1 MSAHAAQQQQR
12 QLLQTSQYL
21 HQTLVKDHATHLN
34 IMEALED
41 DMSMHAENSPETATT
56 TCNHASPSDS
66 DDLSGDGESS
76 PYSSP
81 PPALRNVSFKP
92 FTTSRAQRRAI
103 AEKLSRERLSATA
116 NPTSESE
123 GNPTKITN
131 DSPEVFARKTLSNK
145 VAGST
150 DIKSI
155 INIAKQKALAD
166 NKPNKVNR
174 IEELYQRSLHD
185 TRLSAV
191 LGAALRTGATPEG
204 LNELQRYVNETKT
217 MAGVV
222 QHTMPQTNVNAD
234 SNTVGAEAGVQ
245 AENETAEATDVVQ
258 TTKVGQQNPLA
269 TFCTSELWP
278 RYCRLP
284 PGRNTSIAFE
294 AMTSITIDNRGQ
306 SAPTHP
312 IPDSWLQEVLTQLSR
327 FLQVARAEQR
337 AWMVKVIATPGY
349 RGQDVHVLLVDEV
362 MWAAHRGPF
371 KNRQKRGEIGL
382 LLECVGIERKG
393 ATWKG

>member
-1 MSAHAAQQQQR
+1 M
-12 QLLQTSQYL
+12 
-21 HQTLVKDHATHLN
+21 LVKEHTTNLN

-41 DMSMHAENSPETATT
+41 EMSMQAENSPETATT
-56 TCNHASPSDS
+56 TTICNHASPSDS
-66 DDLSGDGESS
+66 DDFPDDEEPS

-92 FTTSRAQRRAI
+92 FTTSRARRRAL
-103 AEKLSRERLSATA
+103 AEKLSERLTNTA
-116 NPTSESE
+116 ELVSESE
-123 GNPTKITN
+123 GKPTKITN
-131 DSPEVFARKTLSNK
+131 DSPEIVATTLPSNK
-145 VAGST
+145 VAGLT

-166 NKPNKVNR
+166 NKPNKANR

-204 LNELQRYVNETKT
+204 LNELQKYVNETKT
-217 MAGVV
+217 MTGVSRY
-222 QHTMPQTNVNAD
+222 TTPQSNVNIEINA
-234 SNTVGAEAGVQ
+234 TGTKPGAQ
-245 AENETAEATDVVQ
+245 AENEITEATDFEQ
-258 TTKVGQQNPLA
+258 QNAASPQNPLA

-284 PGRNTSIAFE
+284 PGRNTTVAFE
-294 AMTSITIDNRGQ
+294 ATTSITIDDRGQ
-306 SAPTHP
+306 SATTHS
-312 IPDSWLQEVLTQLSR
+312 IPDSWLQEVLTQL
-327 FLQVARAEQR
+327 FQLLQVARAEQR
-337 AWMVKVIATPGY
+337 AWIQKVIASPGY
-349 RGQDVHVLLVDEV
+349 RGQDVHVLLAEEL
-362 MWAAHRGPF
+362 MWAAHRGPY